1 MSNPVRLSLV
11 LAVLSFLVALGF
23 MFARHAPSVRPA
35 PEKLTVAIAE
45 QPASALL
52 YIAQARGYFAAE
64 GLEVTF
70 NRFAIGRD
78 ALRSML
84 DGKADLAT
92 TFQTPVV
99 MQVYQG
105 EKLGIVSTLHTSSA
119 SHALVVRR
127 DRIAAA
133 ADLRGRRIGTTP
145 GTSTEYFLS
154 LLLAS
159 TGVRPSEVTTVAV
172 EPADYE
178 QALASDSVDALV
190 AFNPILHQ
198 LMQSGNGRLAALRSD
213 VYVETSMLVAQRA
226 TLEAR
231 GDAVT
236 RLLRAL
242 VRAEDFAAS
251 NREASLR
258 IVVEQLAGRFPEA
271 AIREGWDALRLEVRL
286 DHVLLTLLAEEGRWS
301 RDSGRFK
308 TPVPDFR
315 ESLAPR
321 LLREVRPQA
330 VTLVATPAER

>member
-1 MSNPVRLSLV
+1 MSNPVKATLAMAA
-11 LAVLSFLVALGF
+11 LAVVLALGF
-23 MFARHAPSVRPA
+23 VYARHARPLRAA
-35 PEKLTVAIAE
+35 PQKLTIAIAE

-52 YIAQARGYFAAE
+52 YIAQARGYLEQE

-70 NRFAIGRD
+70 NRFALGRD
-78 ALRSML
+78 ALRNML

-92 TFQTPVV
+92 AFETPVV
-99 MQVYQG
+99 MQIYQG
-105 EKLGIVSTLHTSSA
+105 QKLGIVSTLHTSSS

-127 DRIAAA
+127 DRIATA
-133 ADLRGRRIGTTP
+133 ADLRGRRIGMTP

-159 TGVRPSEVTTVAV
+159 TGLRPSEVTTVAL

-178 QALASDSVDALV
+178 QALERDLVDALV
-190 AFNPILHQ
+190 AYNPVLHK
-198 LMQSGNGRLAALRSD
+198 LMQSGEGRLASLRSD
-213 VYVETSMLVAQRA
+213 VYVETSMLLGQRA
-226 TLEAR
+226 NVEAR

-242 VRAEDFAAS
+242 VRAEDFAAA

-258 IVVEQLAGRFPEA
+258 ITVQQLAGRFPEG

-286 DHVLLTLLAEEGRWS
+286 DHALLGLLAEEGRWA

-308 TPVPDFR
+308 TPPPDFHG
-315 ESLAPR
+315 SIAPR

-330 VTLVATPAER
+330 VTLLVAPAER